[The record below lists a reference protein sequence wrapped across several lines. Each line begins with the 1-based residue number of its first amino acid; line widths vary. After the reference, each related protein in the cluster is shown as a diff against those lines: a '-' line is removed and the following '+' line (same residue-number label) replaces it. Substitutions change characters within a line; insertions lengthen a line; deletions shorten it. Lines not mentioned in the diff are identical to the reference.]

1 MSFYSQLPSLRPL
14 PDPELY
20 AQAHEMTDD
29 LFGKGGSWEN
39 VTSQVPLLNR
49 DEVLKSQY
57 LTVAQ
62 YGRFLREEELN
73 DQTYVERVPRFLIGK
88 AFAQGFFQ
96 QIIPSQL
103 VYSNKYSLA
112 NGINVLQVQYAGE
125 NFEASQDMADAL
137 AKKERIKVLRSHY
150 IYALGAHGLSK
161 VGDVATDYV
170 EKWANDAYPA
180 DDRLSRAFSLGHGA
194 MIICAQNFQIGL
206 NDYLLNIARQ
216 NVNLDDE
223 AVAIFNAENNEDS

>member
-1 MSFYSQLPSLRPL
+1 MSYYSQLPSLRPL

-20 AQAHEMTDD
+20 GQAHEMCEE

-49 DEVLKSQY
+49 DEALKSQY

-62 YGRFLREEELN
+62 YGRFLREDEIDDRSYSE
-73 DQTYVERVPRFLIGK
+73 QVPRFLIGK

-103 VYSNKYSLA
+103 VYSSKYSLT
-112 NGINVLQVQYAGE
+112 NGISVLQAQHTGQ
-125 NFEASQDMADAL
+125 NFEGKQDMSDPLTARENV
-137 AKKERIKVLRSHY
+137 KIHNSQY

-161 VGDVATDYV
+161 VGDVATDYI
-170 EKWANDAYPA
+170 EKWAADAYPA

-194 MIICAQNFQIGL
+194 MIICAQNYQTGL
-206 NDYLLNIARQ
+206 NDYLLNLARQ

-223 AVAIFNAENNEDS
+223 VVAIFNAENNKDT